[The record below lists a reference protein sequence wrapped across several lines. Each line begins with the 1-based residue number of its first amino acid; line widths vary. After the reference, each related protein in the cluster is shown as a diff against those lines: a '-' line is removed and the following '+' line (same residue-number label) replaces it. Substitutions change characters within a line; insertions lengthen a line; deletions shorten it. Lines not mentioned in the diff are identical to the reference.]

1 MRIQQCD
8 ICGKDDK
15 RLLEIQD
22 SLKSSGIKDVCGKC
36 ETKIDDYR
44 KAIRNQQHHELKKLT
59 IEKITS
65 MKAKNYP
72 HQPPAPPKD
81 RVIRFPAFFELP
93 YWLSN
98 FLYLFSSFMIVLA
111 VIVMY
116 AIGFGKML
124 IFFIDRI

>member
-22 SLKSSGIKDVCGKC
+22 SLKSSGVKDVCGKC
-36 ETKIDDYR
+36 EDEIDDYR
-44 KAIRNQQHHELKKLT
+44 NVIRNQQHDELAKLT
-59 IEKITS
+59 IEKIVS
-65 MKAKNYP
+65 MKVK
-72 HQPPAPPKD
+72 HSQPKPPEPPKD

-98 FLYLFSSFMIVLA
+98 FLYLFSSFIIVLA